1 MIHELDH
8 ALGFW
13 HEQSRPDRDDYVTI
27 HKENIEPDHERNFL
41 NKSEWINTYGVY
53 YDYSSVMH
61 YGPKVRA
68 RFK

>member
-1 MIHELDH
+1 M
-8 ALGFW
+8 
-13 HEQSRPDRDDYVTI
+13 TI

-41 NKSEWINTYGVY
+41 KRSEWINTYGVY